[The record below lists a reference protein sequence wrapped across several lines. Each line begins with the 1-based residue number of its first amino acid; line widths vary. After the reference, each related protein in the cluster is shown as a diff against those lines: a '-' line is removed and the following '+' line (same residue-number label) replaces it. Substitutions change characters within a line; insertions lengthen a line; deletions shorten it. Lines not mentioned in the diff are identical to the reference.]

1 MKLSKLSIK
10 RQLALIVAIVALP
23 AVFIIISSGLKQRE
37 DDIRNAQITTQKLA
51 QSIVSEQDIL
61 VASTKQLFIA
71 LSQLPEVK
79 HHNIPETREILA
91 EILKQSPHYSN
102 LFIADASGA
111 VWVSAIPLSESISV
125 ADRRYFINA
134 LSSGR
139 LSSGEYHL
147 SRTSKKPTLNLAYP
161 LRNDAG
167 TTTDVIVAG
176 FALDYYRKVFNP
188 GNLPPGASFAILD
201 HNGIIL
207 TRAIEPEKYVGKPS
221 NPEILQHML
230 TGPEEETSIG
240 TSSVVGDN
248 RIQTYRKLRL
258 EGESTPYL
266 YVRVGIP
273 TDAVLSGANTDLFR
287 NLAIYSFS
295 LVVAALLSWRIG
307 RKHIIDKVLALQRCS
322 HRLAEGHLDA
332 KIAHEVHGGELGDL
346 GQAFDTMAERLAERE
361 QSLRER
367 EKNYR
372 DIFNTT
378 HDALFVND
386 AAGRITEA
394 NRAAEKI
401 FGYTRD
407 EFLGASVG
415 GLMAG
420 KSPYAFADAV
430 QMIEKAFAEGPQ
442 EFEWLSK
449 RKSGEL
455 FWTEIAITPTNNPE
469 RQQLLAVVRD
479 ITERKEVENM
489 KEALLSNIS
498 HEMRTPLT
506 SMLGFLEFVIE
517 NDLDEVQTRDYH
529 VTMYKEAV
537 RLNEMITNFLD
548 MQRLKSNLHKYVF
561 RPIDVGRFLEDVVAI
576 YASPGSKHTIIID
589 QADDIPPVSGDDEL
603 LHQAFSNLLSNAI
616 KYSPEGSTV
625 ILGARA
631 EEDRVIL
638 WVEDSGAGIPED
650 ALDKVFDVF
659 YRVEGSEKRR
669 ITGTGLGLALVKG
682 IVGAHQGRV
691 WVESTLGKGSVFY
704 VLLPAATA
712 VTESN

>member
-10 RQLALIVAIVALP
+10 HLLVLIVVIIAFPAI
-23 AVFIIISSGLKQRE
+23 FIIISSGLKQRA
-37 DDIRNAQITTQKLA
+37 DDLNNAGITTQKLA
-51 QSIVSEQDIL
+51 QSIVSEQDVL
-61 VASTKQLFIA
+61 VASTRQLFIA

-79 HHNIPETREILA
+79 HHKVSETREILA
-91 EILKQSPHYSN
+91 EILRQSPHYSN
-102 LFIADASGA
+102 LFIADAAGN

-139 LSSGEYHL
+139 LSSGEYHIA
-147 SRTSKKPTLNLAYP
+147 RTSKKPTLNLAYP
-161 LRNDAG
+161 LRNESG
-167 TTTDVIVAG
+167 TATDVIVAG

-188 GNLPPGASFAILD
+188 GSLPPGASFAILD

-207 TRAIEPEKYVGKPS
+207 TRAIEPEKYIGKPS

-230 TGPEEETSIG
+230 AGPDEETSIG

-258 EGESTPYL
+258 DGEAKPYL
-266 YVRVGIP
+266 FVRVGIP
-273 TDAVLSGANTDLFR
+273 TDAVLSGANHDLYR
-287 NLAIYSFS
+287 NLTIYSLS

-322 HRLAEGHLDA
+322 HRLAEGALDA

-386 AAGRITEA
+386 SSGRIMEA

-401 FGYTRD
+401 FGYTRE
-407 EFLGASVG
+407 EFLGSSVG
-415 GLMAG
+415 RLIAG
-420 KSPYAFADAV
+420 TPPYAFADAV
-430 QMIEKAFAEGPQ
+430 QMIEKSFTEGTQ
-442 EFEWLSK
+442 EFEWLCK
-449 RKSGEL
+449 RKNDEL
-455 FWTEIAITPTNNPE
+455 FWTEIAITPTSNPDGK
-469 RQQLLAVVRD
+469 QVLAVVRD

-517 NDLDEVQTRDYH
+517 NDLDAVQTRDYH

-576 YASPGSKHTIIID
+576 FASPCSKHTIIINRS
-589 QADDIPPVSGDDEL
+589 DDIPPISGDDEL

-625 ILGARA
+625 VLGARA
-631 EEDRVIL
+631 EEDRVII
-638 WVEDSGAGIPED
+638 WVEDMGMGIPED
-650 ALDKVFDVF
+650 ALDKVFEVF
-659 YRVEGSEKRR
+659 YRVEGSGQRR
-669 ITGTGLGLALVKG
+669 VTGTGLGLALVEK
-682 IVGAHQGRV
+682 IVDVHQGRV
-691 WVESTLGKGSVFY
+691 WAESAVGKGTTFY
-704 VLLPAATA
+704 VTLPAASA
-712 VTESN
+712 SIHSH